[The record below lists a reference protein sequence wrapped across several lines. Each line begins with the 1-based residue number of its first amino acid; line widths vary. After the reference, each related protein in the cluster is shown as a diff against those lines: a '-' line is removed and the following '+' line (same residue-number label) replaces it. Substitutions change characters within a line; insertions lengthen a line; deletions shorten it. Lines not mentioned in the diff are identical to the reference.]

1 MFGDGGFVRDFNLVG
16 DNMSPDM
23 FWGEIP
29 PCEHMV
35 QLWDNEAA
43 FLDTLEGFVA
53 GGLRAGDGVIIIATP
68 EHREQLRYRLAR
80 QGLMDGA
87 HTGKYVALDA
97 DETLNRFMKKGWP
110 DDTLFKFTILDALEQ
125 AAESGRRVRAFGE
138 MVAILWA
145 RGEEAATVRLECLWH
160 DLCREAGFSLLC
172 AYPQAGFKQN
182 AQDALKQICDAHSRV
197 IPASPHRH

>member
-1 MFGDGGFVRDFNLVG
+1 VKNFNLVG
-16 DNMSPDM
+16 DDSSPEM

-35 QLWDNEAA
+35 QFWDNEGA

-53 GGLRAGDGVIIIATP
+53 GGLRAGDGVIIIATS
-68 EHREQLRYRLAR
+68 EHREQLQHRLAA
-80 QGLMDGA
+80 QGLVDGA
-87 HTGKYVALDA
+87 HPGKYVALDA
-97 DETLNRFMKKGWP
+97 DEILNQFMNKGWP
-110 DDTLFKFTILDALEQ
+110 DDKMFKFTILDALEQ
-125 AAESGRRVRAFGE
+125 AAEGGRRVRAFGE

-145 RGEEAATVRLECLWH
+145 RGQEAATIRLEYLWH

-182 AQDALKQICDAHSRV
+182 AQDAVKQICDAHSRTV
-197 IPASPHRH
+197 LASPHQH